1 LRQLWPREPTRR
13 EAAVKI
19 NFAPGLHVAPGQAA
33 NASAYYRWTGRWSR
47 LFVPAVISAAEVAPG
62 CRVLDIS
69 TGTGEAALMA
79 LPAVGASGVV
89 IGADIAPAML
99 VGARDRL
106 KDPLFCPVAADG
118 QALPFK
124 SGTFDAVICQLGL
137 QFFPDPARG
146 LAEFHRVL
154 RPGCCTAVCVI
165 SAPDRAPMWGVLADV
180 LSRFV
185 PEQRDLLHT
194 SFALADANRL
204 EHMLASGGFRDV
216 RVERV
221 QREDA
226 IGSFDEY
233 WDPIYAGMGSMPQVY
248 VALPEIDRRAV
259 REEVKSRLSPFE
271 SNGRLIMSVEMLIG
285 TGRA

>member
-1 LRQLWPREPTRR
+1 MKT
-13 EAAVKI
+13 
-19 NFAPGLHVAPGQAA
+19 NFAPGLHVATGQAA
-33 NASAYYRWTGRWSR
+33 NVSAYDRWVGRWSR
-47 LFVPAVISAAEVAPG
+47 LFVPPVISAAEVAPG
-62 CRVLDIS
+62 CRVLDVS

-79 LPAVGASGVV
+79 LPTVGASGAV

-106 KDPLFCPVAADG
+106 KDPLFYPVAADG

-146 LAEFHRVL
+146 LAEFYRVL
-154 RPGCCTAVCVI
+154 RHGCCAAVCVI
-165 SAPDRAPMWGVLADV
+165 STPDRAPMFGVLADV

-185 PEQRDLLHT
+185 PEQRDLLQL

-204 EHMLASGGFRDV
+204 EHMFAGAGFREV

-221 QREDA
+221 QRQDT

-233 WDPIYAGMGSMPQVY
+233 WDPIESGVGSQPQLY
-248 VALPEIDRRAV
+248 VALSEVDRRAV
-259 REEVKSRLSPFE
+259 REEVKSRLSPFL
-271 SNGRLIMSVEMLIG
+271 SNGHLMMSIEMLIG
-285 TGRA
+285 AGRA

>member
-1 LRQLWPREPTRR
+1 
-13 EAAVKI
+13 
-19 NFAPGLHVAPGQAA
+19 
-33 NASAYYRWTGRWSR
+33 
-47 LFVPAVISAAEVAPG
+47 VISAAEVAPG
-62 CRVLDIS
+62 YQVLDIS

-79 LPAVGASGVV
+79 LPAVGGSGVV
-89 IGADIAPAML
+89 VGADIAPAML

-106 KDPLFCPVAADG
+106 NDPMFCPVAADG

-154 RPGCCTAVCVI
+154 RPGCCAAVCVI
-165 SAPDRAPMWGVLADV
+165 STPDRAPMWGVVADV

-185 PEQRDLLHT
+185 PEQRDLIYM

-204 EHMLASGGFRDV
+204 ERMLASAGFREV

-221 QREDA
+221 QREDM
-226 IGSFDEY
+226 IGNFDEY
-233 WDPIYAGMGSMPQVY
+233 WEPIEAGMGSMAQVY
-248 VALPEIDRRAV
+248 VALPETDRRAV
-259 REEVKSRLSPFE
+259 REEVKSRLLPFE
-271 SNGRLIMSVEMLIG
+271 SNGNLMMSIEMLIG
-285 TGRA
+285 VGRA

>member
-1 LRQLWPREPTRR
+1 MRR
-13 EAAVKI
+13 EAAVKA
-19 NFAPGLHVAPGQAA
+19 NFAPGLHVAPGQSA
-33 NASAYYRWTGRWSR
+33 NVSAYDRWIGRWSR
-47 LFVPAVISAAEVAPG
+47 LSLPAVISAAEVTSG
-62 CRVLDIS
+62 RRVLDIS

-79 LPAVGASGVV
+79 LPAVGVSGVV

-124 SGTFDAVICQLGL
+124 SSTFDAVICQLGL

-154 RPGCCTAVCVI
+154 RPGCCAAVCVI
-165 SAPDRAPMWGVLADV
+165 STPDRAPMWGVLADV

-185 PEQRDLLHT
+185 PEQRDLLHL
-194 SFALADANRL
+194 SFALSDANRL
-204 EHMLASGGFRDV
+204 EHMLASAGFRDV

-221 QREDA
+221 QREDT

-233 WDPIYAGMGSMPQVY
+233 WDPIYAGMGSMPQIY
-248 VALPEIDRRAV
+248 VALPEIDRREV

-271 SNGRLIMSVEMLIG
+271 SNGHLIMSIEMLIG
-285 TGRA
+285 VGRA

>member
-1 LRQLWPREPTRR
+1 
-13 EAAVKI
+13 VKI
-19 NFAPGLHVAPGQAA
+19 TFAPGLHVAPGQAA

-221 QREDA
+221 QREDT

-285 TGRA
+285 TGRV

>member
-1 LRQLWPREPTRR
+1 VRG
-13 EAAVKI
+13 
-19 NFAPGLHVAPGQAA
+19 NFAPGLHVPAGQAA
-33 NASAYYRWTGRWSR
+33 NVSAYYRWTGRWSR
-47 LFVPAVISAAEVAPG
+47 LFVPAVISAAEVTPG

-79 LPAVGASGVV
+79 LPAVGESGVV

-99 VGARDRL
+99 VAARERL
-106 KDPLFCPVAADG
+106 EDPLFYPVAADG

-154 RPGCCTAVCVI
+154 KLGCCAALCVI
-165 SAPDRAPMWGVLADV
+165 STPDRAPMWGAVADA
-180 LSRFV
+180 LSRLV
-185 PEQRDLLHT
+185 PEQRDLLYL

-204 EHMLASGGFRDV
+204 EHMLTSAGFREV

-221 QREDA
+221 QREDTV
-226 IGSFDEY
+226 SNFEEY
-233 WDPIYAGMGSMPQVY
+233 WDPIEAGMGSMPQVY
-248 VALPEIDRRAV
+248 LTLSETDRRAV
-259 REEVKSRLSPFE
+259 REEVRSRLSPFL
-271 SNGRLIMSVEMLIG
+271 SNGHLIMSVEMLIAA
-285 TGRA
+285 GRA